1 MVDLRIYKTVRQFIG
16 ESGVIFGG
24 FGTFVAELVGFIAIA
39 TWAAVFSWI
48 VFSIAKR
55 NAWL

>member
-1 MVDLRIYKTVRQFIG
+1 MRQFIG

-24 FGTFVAELVGFIAIA
+24 FGAFAAELVGFIAIA
-39 TWAAVFSWI
+39 AWAAVFSWI
-48 VFSIAKR
+48 VFSIVKR

>member
-1 MVDLRIYKTVRQFIG
+1 MRQFIG

-24 FGTFVAELVGFIAIA
+24 FGTFVGELVGLVTIV

-48 VFSIAKR
+48 VFSIVKR